1 LLKKEIRV
9 LGLSFAAER
18 DGRVQI
24 LGVVFRGSLWLDG
37 AFTCIRERSGHDY
50 VSALASAIK
59 QSSQYSQLRAV
70 ILCQGRGAIGSGLD
84 IRALADKTK
93 LPVIA
98 IVESRLSRYKGKTRS
113 TPERTLKLCTVNM
126 QGKTVYLLTRGLT
139 SEVAREIFMV
149 SCAPGSHVPEAV
161 RVAKLL
167 TEHAMS

>member
-1 LLKKEIRV
+1 LLKKEIRI
-9 LGLSFAAER
+9 LGLSSAAER
-18 DGRVQI
+18 DGRVLI

-37 AFTCIRERSGHDY
+37 AFTCTLERSQHDY

-59 QSSQYSQLRAV
+59 QSNQYSQLHAI
-70 ILCQGRGAIGSGLD
+70 ILCEGRGAIRSGLD

-98 IVESRLSRYKGKTRS
+98 IVESRLAKYKWKTRS
-113 TPERTLKLCTVNM
+113 RHERALKLCTVNM
-126 QGKTVYLLTRGLT
+126 QGKTVHLLTRGLT

-149 SCAPGSHVPEAV
+149 SCPPGSYVPEAV

-167 TEHAMS
+167 TEHVML

>member
-1 LLKKEIRV
+1 LLKKEIRI
-9 LGLSFAAER
+9 LGLSSVAER
-18 DGRVQI
+18 DGRILI

-37 AFTCIRERSGHDY
+37 AFKCILEKSPDDY

-59 QSSQYSQLRAV
+59 QSNQYSQLHAV
-70 ILCQGRGAIGSGLD
+70 ILCESRGTLRRRLD
-84 IRALADKTK
+84 IRSLADKTK

-98 IVESRLSRYKGKTRS
+98 IVENRLARNKWKKPP
-113 TPERTLKLCTVNM
+113 TPERTLKLCTIDV
-126 QGKTVYLLTRGLT
+126 QGKTVHLLTRGLT

-167 TEHAMS
+167 TEHVTL